1 MIKKKS
7 NAKESITFQDIV
19 SSLKT
24 TEEKSAT
31 LQKMGDEEYSR
42 VAKA

>member
-24 TEEKSAT
+24 TEEKDAS
-31 LQKMGDEEYSR
+31 LEKMTDEEYAR